1 MLGRIL
7 VAIAGGVIVWKY
19 RDALREY
26 ATGNSAPARETMDG
40 LLRTVQEKSEGLLDQ
55 AKEQLSTRLGA
66 ARERVRAGGVAEAS
80 RNA

>member
-26 ATGNSAPARETMDG
+26 ATGNSMPARETMDG

-55 AKEQLSTRLGA
+55 AKEQLSSRLEA
-66 ARERVRAGGVAEAS
+66 ARERVRAGGIAEAP